1 MEEYK
6 NEQYKEEEKK
16 NIEVLWKVIRCKLA
30 SIFTRSSH
38 MVCILMDTCDS
49 LQSHTKEKRC

>member
-16 NIEVLWKVIRCKLA
+16 KNIEVLWKVIPCKLA

-49 LQSHTKEKRC
+49 LQSHTTKRC